1 LHHDYPAKHQQRAI
15 TPRPNSANNPSPITI
30 GISEQ
35 DIQLALY
42 DMDTFLDVS
51 YSELRKLLDTIQKHR
66 FIQLSQPISCGD
78 IMLRNVTSVEYGTEV
93 EDAWKIMHSQ
103 NLKALPV
110 IDKSRRVIGIVTWH
124 DFLKFI
130 TVDDTKNFS
139 NALLKFIRR
148 TPNISSNKPEAV
160 GRIMTTK
167 ISVLPET
174 APIAELIPLM
184 SNQGHRQVPI
194 VNAENRLVGMVHQA
208 NLISALYANF
218 NPLQH
223 KTTI

>member
-1 LHHDYPAKHQQRAI
+1 
-15 TPRPNSANNPSPITI
+15 
-30 GISEQ
+30 
-35 DIQLALY
+35 
-42 DMDTFLDVS
+42 
-51 YSELRKLLDTIQKHR
+51 
-66 FIQLSQPISCGD
+66 
-78 IMLRNVTSVEYGTEV
+78 MLRNVTSVEYGTEV
-93 EDAWKIMHSQ
+93 EDAWRIMHSQ
-103 NLKALPV
+103 NLKTLPV

-130 TVDDTKNFS
+130 TVDNATNFS

-148 TPNISSNKPEAV
+148 TTNISSNKPEAV
-160 GRIMTTK
+160 GHIMSTK

-218 NPLQH
+218 NQLQH